1 MLVEHGLGVCGSV
14 LFSVESLLLGTIFFF
29 FFTYFGT
36 SPYNL
41 HLPAV

>member
-29 FFTYFGT
+29 FLLASKSPMTT
-36 SPYNL
+36 S
-41 HLPAV
+41 ASQ